1 MGFRRRADV
10 RNLSPAGIVPP
21 DEQPDQDY
29 PMILTT
35 GRQLEH
41 WHTGSMTRR
50 AKILDE
56 IEPEAVASFAPTEL
70 RKTWNSTR

>member
-1 MGFRRRADV
+1 V
-10 RNLSPAGIVPP
+10 TPP
-21 DEQPDQDY
+21 DEVPDEDY

-50 AKILDE
+50 SSVLTRWSRKPTASLH
-56 IEPEAVASFAPTEL
+56 PEATL
-70 RKTWNSTR
+70 RKLGVAPGETIR